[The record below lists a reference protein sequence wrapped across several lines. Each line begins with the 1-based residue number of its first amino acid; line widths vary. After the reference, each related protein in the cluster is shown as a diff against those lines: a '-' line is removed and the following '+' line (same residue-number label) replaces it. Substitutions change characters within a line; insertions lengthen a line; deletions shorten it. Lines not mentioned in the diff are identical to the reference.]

1 LRDIKETVVKTEVKT
16 EDPQAASTPA
26 SVSFPSGKIGQLEV
40 HASGR
45 TVLSYGGIKFEVRLA
60 SDVGFAQDFVVINP
74 AEQGGG
80 KAWRLGS
87 VGGGEEGG
95 WLVGVPELR
104 GLHKR

>member
-1 LRDIKETVVKTEVKT
+1 
-16 EDPQAASTPA
+16 
-26 SVSFPSGKIGQLEV
+26 
-40 HASGR
+40 
-45 TVLSYGGIKFEVRLA
+45 
-60 SDVGFAQDFVVINP
+60 VVINP

-87 VGGGEEGG
+87 VGGEEGG